1 MTHLRQREQA
11 AKDVSRRWPL
21 VSAAVALVAVIV
33 LGVVITLRQ
42 GEIGVD
48 NAFLEEIVEHRN
60 PAWEVPSRLMDFLG
74 AGWFGVFVLPI
85 AIIAL
90 LVALRRRTAALY
102 FLISVAS
109 SAALVQVLK
118 HTFGRARP
126 DDILVT
132 SDFGSFPSGHTAN
145 AATTAVV
152 LGIVFA
158 RAWVWIAGALYT
170 VAMALSRTYLG
181 AHWLSDTIGGAL
193 VGVCVALIVWAPFA
207 HRLLKE
213 NRARRGYGFRPA
225 TE

>member
-1 MTHLRQREQA
+1 MTDPRERA
-11 AKDVSRRWPL
+11 VVAERVSRRWPL
-21 VSAAVALVAVIV
+21 VSAVIALVSVVV
-33 LGVVITLRQ
+33 LGAVITLRQ

-48 NAFLEEIVEHRN
+48 SDFLAEIVEHRS
-60 PAWEVPSRLMDFLG
+60 PAWEIPSRLMDFLG

-85 AIIAL
+85 AIIVL

-102 FLISVAS
+102 FLTSIVG
-109 SAALVQVLK
+109 SALLVQVLK

-126 DDILVT
+126 EEILVT

-158 RAWVWIAGALYT
+158 RAWVWVLGALYT

-207 HRLLKE
+207 HRLLRE
-213 NRARRGYGFRPA
+213 NRARRGYGFRLA